1 MSKIVNIEEYRKMKE
16 MRIKYFEEDHPE
28 LDGLTLAD
36 LEEDLSSKDT
46 ELLKQIGIPM
56 VEFDGSTLKEWN
68 NDLS

>member
-56 VEFDGSTLKEWN
+56 VEFDGSTLKE
-68 NDLS
+68 